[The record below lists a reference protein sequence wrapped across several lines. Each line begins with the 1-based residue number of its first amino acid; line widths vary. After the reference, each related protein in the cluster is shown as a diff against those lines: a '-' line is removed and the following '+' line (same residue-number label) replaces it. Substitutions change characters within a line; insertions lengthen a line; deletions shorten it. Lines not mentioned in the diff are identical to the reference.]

1 MQELMMLT
9 RCFSFSDS
17 SCPLLLWQW
26 VVKVT
31 ALAPL
36 LKGMKDVVGLA
47 VECLLRV

>member
-9 RCFSFSDS
+9 PCFSFSDS
-17 SCPLLLWQW
+17 SCLLLLCQW

-31 ALAPL
+31 ALALPP
-36 LKGMKDVVGLA
+36 KGRKDVVGLA